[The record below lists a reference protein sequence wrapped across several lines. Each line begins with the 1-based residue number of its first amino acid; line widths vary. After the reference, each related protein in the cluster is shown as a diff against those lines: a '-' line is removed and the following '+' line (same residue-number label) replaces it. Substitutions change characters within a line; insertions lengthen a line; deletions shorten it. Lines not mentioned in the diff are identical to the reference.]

1 MYTIHLTELSVRLC
15 EVITSVV
22 PVPHTDERLW
32 LMALSRVPKSSKS
45 VREEL
50 GLGSSQ
56 GVVPAE
62 VWPWPDPRG
71 TLEHHLHYRVAPIP
85 ADSWLP
91 PVEGSV
97 ASQGCPS
104 LDEVA

>member
-56 GVVPAE
+56 GVVPE
-62 VWPWPDPRG
+62 PSF
-71 TLEHHLHYRVAPIP
+71 PITSYP
-85 ADSWLP
+85 
-91 PVEGSV
+91 
-97 ASQGCPS
+97 QNNKNIQNKTNI
-104 LDEVA
+104 